1 MIILKSV
8 VSRNTLELKSKDNR
22 LLLTVY
28 GRHSAILVIC
38 NIETQGLCCK
48 RNIYK
53 QYSLLVKGIH
63 FCSLPSITVFL
74 GFSILILKMKELT
87 NSKVSCKWIELPC

>member
-8 VSRNTLELKSKDNR
+8 VSRNTLGLKSKDNR

-38 NIETQGLCCK
+38 NIETQGC
-48 RNIYK
+48 
-53 QYSLLVKGIH
+53 LLVKGIH
-63 FCSLPSITVFL
+63 FCSLASITVFL

-87 NSKVSCKWIELPC
+87 TSKVSCKWIELPC